1 MVGKCHLCGGR
12 PGHRRVECVR
22 CGRQCGPGCPINIVN
37 GKHVMVEPKCC
48 REFGR
53 DILDEFGVKDVGICR
68 KCDNRGWRDSEVE
81 YRVGLL
87 NLRKWYDR
95 TGQLVDTVEFL
106 DTAPSTDQVDGE
118 LRGFDSAMTRIGRKH
133 CWQ

>member
-1 MVGKCHLCGGR
+1 M
-12 PGHRRVECVR
+12 
-22 CGRQCGPGCPINIVN
+22 N

-81 YRVGLL
+81 YTRRVGLL
-87 NLRKWYDR
+87 HKEYDDR
-95 TGQLVDTVEFL
+95 TGQWVEQVVTSRIKVVDTIEVL

-118 LRGFDSAMTRIGRKH
+118 FSDVFEVAMTRIGRQPR
-133 CWQ
+133 WQ